1 MGPNLCSHKSNTA
14 QFSRG
19 GTRGKSGHTT
29 PHSIFLPQVVDN
41 VLHGMAISPKVLCS
55 EMPQNGK
62 AAYILVSVVRIVG
75 LFSEF
80 FPIYSHFI
88 TVVVYFPV
96 VSGGGFSPPNPTTG

>member
-1 MGPNLCSHKSNTA
+1 
-14 QFSRG
+14 
-19 GTRGKSGHTT
+19 
-29 PHSIFLPQVVDN
+29 
-41 VLHGMAISPKVLCS
+41 
-55 EMPQNGK
+55 NGK